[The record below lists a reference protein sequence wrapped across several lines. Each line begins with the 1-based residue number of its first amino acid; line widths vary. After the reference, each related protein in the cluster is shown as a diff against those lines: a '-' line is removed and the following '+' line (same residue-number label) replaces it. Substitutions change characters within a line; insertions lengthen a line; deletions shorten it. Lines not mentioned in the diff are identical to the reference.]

1 MLAPLAVTGDLDSD
15 WQVMGA
21 YGGWR
26 MAGEAFLPIL
36 DLFAAQDQRL
46 GSEVK
51 KWMLSPQDKTI
62 SSDGQVW
69 YGLGTNL
76 RKAGAGVNIWNWG
89 AWQFN
94 LTGAKDGTLQT
105 SISTFALR
113 ENSGTSWFVHA
124 TPQVEPGPPRQELE
138 RALFGAF
145 GAVKRWN

>member
-1 MLAPLAVTGDLDSD
+1 
-15 WQVMGA
+15 
-21 YGGWR
+21 
-26 MAGEAFLPIL
+26 
-36 DLFAAQDQRL
+36 
-46 GSEVK
+46 
-51 KWMLSPQDKTI
+51 
-62 SSDGQVW
+62 
-69 YGLGTNL
+69 
-76 RKAGAGVNIWNWG
+76 VNIWNWG